1 MALIGWFGTS
11 VWLPLA
17 LWHLATGWIRHLFI
31 NLPHL
36 RWNPTTIALSLGA
49 AAFALV
55 LLHRFLLGISAR
67 PIRRSVTVRAAGIF
81 LATTAAAIAMT
92 GIVHELAWL
101 ARSPLTY
108 DRSGS
113 ARTET
118 ISNGKQLFLAL
129 LELDQE
135 GIHPHTVEEVLDHY
149 PGIDDIVSYPAT
161 YRRNGY
167 KEPFVLFH
175 PGVSLSKLPPDA
187 PLIGAL
193 GRSEDRIVVVLVD
206 GSAERLTPQELEQRL
221 AASP

>member
-1 MALIGWFGTS
+1 MSLIGWFGTF
-11 VWLPLA
+11 VWFPLVI
-17 LWHLATGWIRHLFI
+17 WHLATGWLRHLFI

-36 RWNPTTIALSLGA
+36 RWNPTTITLSLA
-49 AAFALV
+49 AAAIALF
-55 LLHRFLLGISAR
+55 LLHRFVRGLLAKPLR
-67 PIRRSVTVRAAGIF
+67 ATVTVRAAGIF
-81 LATTAAAIAMT
+81 LAATAAAIAMT

-118 ISNGKQLFLAL
+118 ISNGKQLFLVL

-135 GIHPHTVEEVLDHY
+135 GIHPHSVEEVLDQY

-167 KEPFVLFH
+167 KAPFVLFH
-175 PGVSLSKLPPDA
+175 PGISLSKLPPDA